1 MARENALAG
10 PADLTLVGLGMAT
23 VLPFNEGVHT
33 LGPCASSWCGHEDYG
48 YGRLRAVA
56 LLRRREFCQRG
67 KVDVD
72 LGLQM
77 TGSER
82 GTAVGKLRRWQASG
96 GIWRVMSCTSS
107 GLTVARLACDADE
120 EVDTLT
126 CEDAEVLD
134 YIGGLSTSEDS
145 PREPVGPG
153 SRR

>member
-1 MARENALAG
+1 M
-10 PADLTLVGLGMAT
+10 
-23 VLPFNEGVHT
+23 
-33 LGPCASSWCGHEDYG
+33 
-48 YGRLRAVA
+48 
-56 LLRRREFCQRG
+56 
-67 KVDVD
+67 D

-82 GTAVGKLRRWQASG
+82 GTAVEKLRRWQLSG
-96 GIWRVMSCTSS
+96 GLWRVMSRTSS
-107 GLTVARLACDADE
+107 GLTVALLACDADE